1 MPLSFLSLFK
11 VKQKTKSKE
20 GIMDAFEVVNQ
31 ETKRMLRGFIPLAL
45 ILYAGFSLFGYYHII
60 VLLSIIVGTAY
71 SLFLFYNMAVSAVHA
86 ALIGDEKRAS
96 RIQTSRYLM
105 RYLLTGIFL
114 VGVIKLTPLNPVAV
128 TIPLFFPKI
137 ILIASGIIKRKGG

>member
-1 MPLSFLSLFK
+1 
-11 VKQKTKSKE
+11 
-20 GIMDAFEVVNQ
+20 MDAFEVIRQ
-31 ETKRMLRGFIPLAL
+31 ETKRMFRGSIPLAF
-45 ILYAGFSLFGYYHII
+45 ILYAGFCIFSYYQII
-60 VLLSIIVGTAY
+60 VLLSIAVGVAY
-71 SLFLFYNMAVSAVHA
+71 SLFLFYNMAVSSVHA

-96 RIQTSRYLM
+96 RMQISRYLM

-137 ILIASGIIKRKGG
+137 ILIASGIINRKGG